1 MATDQPGTIGT
12 PNLRLV
18 PLTARFVEA
27 ELAGDTA
34 TAQSE
39 VGARV
44 GPWLA
49 TDPSHLA
56 QLHLA
61 ATSAEAAG
69 FPGLG
74 RAIVLE
80 APGRAPRVIGTIGFH
95 GPPDERGRLEASCRI
110 HPALR
115 GRGYAAEALAAL
127 LDWAE
132 TRFGVTRFLVAV
144 PARRE
149 RLAAQP
155 IEIAVPIEAQVHQLA
170 RLLEP
175 ADRIR

>member
-1 MATDQPGTIGT
+1 MATIQASAIRT

-18 PLTARFVEA
+18 PLTTRFVEA

-39 VGARV
+39 IGSRV

-49 TDPSHLA
+49 ADPSHLV

-80 APGRAPRVIGTIGFH
+80 AQGRAPRVIGTIGFH

-110 HPALR
+110 HPALY
-115 GRGYAAEALAAL
+115 GRGYAAEALGAL

-132 TRFGVTRFLVAV
+132 SRFAVTRFLVAV

-155 IEIAVPIEAQVHQLA
+155 VEIAVPIEAQLGQLA
-170 RLLEP
+170 GLLEP
-175 ADRIR
+175 AGRLR